1 MSRKLYR
8 LFAVAFALGCLA
20 GLPSCGHDQELVG
33 ITVQPTTETFG
44 AANIPVS
51 ADAGLNVQLRALGS
65 YIHPPVTKDITD
77 QVTWSSNTPNMVT
90 VNSTGLIAPTGN
102 ECGGTIV
109 SATVTTNHS
118 AGSLPS
124 SGAVVTG
131 NMTANVVCFTG
142 SGGGGPSLTVNFP
155 GPGSGSITS
164 SPSGLSCASTCTAS
178 FASGTTVMLTA
189 TASGGFSFASWGN
202 CDTVSGQVCTVNN
215 LTSDRAVTV
224 TFN

>member
-20 GLPSCGHDQELVG
+20 GIPSCGHDQQLVG

-51 ADAGLNVQLRALGS
+51 ADAGLSVQLRALGS

-77 QVTWSSNTPNMVT
+77 QVTWSSNTPNMVA
-90 VNSTGLIAPTGN
+90 VSSTGLVAPTGN
-102 ECGGTIV
+102 ACGGTIV

-118 AGSLPS
+118 AGNLPS
-124 SGAVVTG
+124 SGALVTG

-142 SGGGGPSLTVNFP
+142 AGGGGPSLTVNFP

-164 SPSGLSCASTCTAS
+164 SPSGLTCANTCTAS

-189 TASGGFSFASWGN
+189 TASGASSFTSWGN

-215 LTSDRAVTV
+215 LTSDRTVTV

>member
-8 LFAVAFALGCLA
+8 LSAVAFALGCLA
-20 GLPSCGHDQELVG
+20 GIASCGHDQQLVG

-51 ADAGLNVQLRALGS
+51 ADAGQSVQLRALGS

-90 VNSTGLIAPTGN
+90 VSSTGLVAPTGN
-102 ECGGTIV
+102 ACGGTIV

-118 AGSLPS
+118 AGNLAS
-124 SGAVVTG
+124 SGALVTG

-142 SGGGGPSLTVNFP
+142 AGGGGPSLTVNFP
-155 GPGSGSITS
+155 GLVQEASLVRLQALPVQT
-164 SPSGLSCASTCTAS
+164 PALRALRVARRSC
-178 FASGTTVMLTA
+178 
-189 TASGGFSFASWGN
+189 
-202 CDTVSGQVCTVNN
+202 
-215 LTSDRAVTV
+215 
-224 TFN
+224 

>member
-1 MSRKLYR
+1 MSRKRYR

-33 ITVQPTTETFG
+33 ITVQPNTETFG
-44 AANIPVS
+44 AASVPVS

-90 VNSTGLIAPTGN
+90 VNSTGLIVATGN
-102 ECGGTIV
+102 ECGDTIV

-118 AGSLPS
+118 SGNLPS
-124 SGAVVTG
+124 SGALVTG

-164 SPSGLSCASTCTAS
+164 SPPGLSCASTCTAS
-178 FASGTTVMLTA
+178 LASGTTITLTA
-189 TASGGFSFASWGN
+189 TASGSSSFASWGN
-202 CDTVSGQVCTVNN
+202 CDTVSGQACTVDN
-215 LTSDRAVTV
+215 LTSDRVVTV

>member
-1 MSRKLYR
+1 MSWKLYR
-8 LFAVAFALGCLA
+8 LFALAFALGCLT

-33 ITVQPTTETFG
+33 ITIQPAKETFG

-65 YIHPPVTKDITD
+65 YIHPPVTKDITG

-90 VNSTGLIAPTGN
+90 VSSTGLAAPTGN
-102 ECGGTIV
+102 ECGDTIV

-124 SGAVVTG
+124 SGALVTG
-131 NMTANVVCFTG
+131 NMTATVVCFTG
-142 SGGGGPSLTVNFP
+142 STGGSPSLTVDFP

-164 SPSGLSCASTCTAS
+164 SPLGLGCATTCSAS

-189 TASGGFSFASWGN
+189 TADSTSTFSSWGN
-202 CDTVSGQVCTVNN
+202 CDAVSGQVCTVNN
-215 LTSDRAVTV
+215 LTSNRTVTV
-224 TFN
+224 NFN